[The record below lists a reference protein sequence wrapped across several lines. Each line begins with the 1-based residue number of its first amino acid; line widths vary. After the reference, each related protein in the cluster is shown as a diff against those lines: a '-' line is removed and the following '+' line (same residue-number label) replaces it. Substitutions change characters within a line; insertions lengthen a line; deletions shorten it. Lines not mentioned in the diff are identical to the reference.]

1 MNKNGYCKMI
11 KLICVIIALLF
22 LVVSCGK
29 IEEKNVVTNKGR
41 TIEFLGTGSC
51 ANSPIMEKK
60 LQEAL
65 ALKGLA
71 ETYSY
76 IDIKK
81 LPEGDFRRG
90 YGTPTVLVNGEDIFG
105 APRPLPS
112 SKSPS

>member
-1 MNKNGYCKMI
+1 MI
-11 KLICVIIALLF
+11 RLICVIMALQLIA
-22 LVVSCGK
+22 VSCGK
-29 IEEKNVVTNKGR
+29 IEENKVVAKGIK
-41 TIEFLGTGSC
+41 IEFLGTGSC

-76 IDIKK
+76 IDIRK
-81 LPEGDFRRG
+81 LPESDFRRG

-105 APRPLPS
+105 APRPLLS

>member
-1 MNKNGYCKMI
+1 MVVGPVH
-11 KLICVIIALLF
+11 L
-22 LVVSCGK
+22 LVVSCNN
-29 IEEKNVVTNKGR
+29 IEEKDVVAKGI

-51 ANSPIMEKK
+51 ANSPVMEKK

-81 LPEGDFRRG
+81 LSKSDFRRG
-90 YGTPTVLVNGEDIFG
+90 YGTPTVLVNGMDIFG

-112 SKSPS
+112 SRAPA